1 MSDGCFKSANHSH
14 SAHTICVNNKQIQHF
29 FRCQDIFSIAHVSLD
44 AYTYV
49 SMQQK
54 NTMQMD
60 SLRELICFNQQ
71 LFSIMALPEL
81 VSDFVL
87 LNLFSTT
94 NNDADDDNNNNDH
107 NSCFLTKLYQQ
118 TKRREQQNHA
128 NDRMVWRMLTNRK

>member
-29 FRCQDIFSIAHVSLD
+29 STVKTFLAQLMWMPIPLSRCNK
-44 AYTYV
+44 
-49 SMQQK
+49 K

-81 VSDFVL
+81 VLDFVS

-94 NNDADDDNNNNDH
+94 NNDADDDNNNNNDH